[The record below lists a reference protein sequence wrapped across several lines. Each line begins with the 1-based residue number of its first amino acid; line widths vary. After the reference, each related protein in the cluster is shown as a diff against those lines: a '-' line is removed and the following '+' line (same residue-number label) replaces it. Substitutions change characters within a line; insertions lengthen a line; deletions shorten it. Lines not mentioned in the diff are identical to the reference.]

1 LYALLETLQGSEF
14 ATWMLE
20 SSYGYPVALTF
31 HSMGLAIV
39 VGLLLVLDLRVLGVA
54 RGIPLPALRPVL
66 RIVWAA
72 FCINALTGL
81 MIFIS
86 DAVRYFE
93 SSSFRL
99 KLLAVAIA
107 MALVTPVARQ
117 LRAGV
122 PADGRL
128 PASVRA
134 CALASIVLW
143 LGAIVSGRLMAY
155 V

>member
-1 LYALLETLQGSEF
+1 MYALLETLQGSEF

-54 RGIPLPALRPVL
+54 RGLPLPALRPLL
-66 RIVWAA
+66 RVVWAA
-72 FCINALTGL
+72 FSVNAVTGL

-99 KLLAVAIA
+99 KLLAVGIA
-107 MALVTPVARQ
+107 MVLVMPIARQ
-117 LRAGV
+117 LRAG
-122 PADGRL
+122 ATGGGHL

-143 LGAIVSGRLMAY
+143 LGAIVFGRLMAY

>member
-54 RGIPLPALRPVL
+54 RFSV
-66 RIVWAA
+66 
-72 FCINALTGL
+72 NAVTGL

-99 KLLAVAIA
+99 KLLAVGIA
-107 MALVTPVARQ
+107 MVLVMPIARQ
-117 LRAGV
+117 LRAG
-122 PADGRL
+122 ATGGGHL

-143 LGAIVSGRLMAY
+143 LGAIVFGRLMAY